1 MPKDDRNMTRSVGA
15 VNRKRTE
22 HEWPA
27 TQRENLV
34 TSGRRDRPQSCDPLA
49 TPRPKSGPDEWA
61 QTMYNAYITMRRT
74 QIYLDDRQ
82 RRKLDQVAK
91 RTHRT
96 VSELI
101 REAIDARYAATP
113 KEEFLDALRTGVF
126 GVWKERS
133 EEHTSELQSPN
144 NLV

>member
-1 MPKDDRNMTRSVGA
+1 
-15 VNRKRTE
+15 
-22 HEWPA
+22 
-27 TQRENLV
+27 
-34 TSGRRDRPQSCDPLA
+34 
-49 TPRPKSGPDEWA
+49 
-61 QTMYNAYITMRRT
+61 MYNAYITVRRT

-126 GVWKERS
+126 GVWKERRDLGPTDS
-133 EEHTSELQSPN
+133 YVTRVRRGKRIDRLAG
-144 NLV
+144 